1 MLKPMLHD
9 SGLAVAVSALLA
21 PERNRNALVLVL
33 AADHVVRKFRAAL
46 RALAGADATQSRSGR
61 SQFVNSTPDGLRP
74 VDDGEGNS
82 PRSLSKPQIAV
93 QIQVLRK
100 RSANSAFEL
109 GSA

>member
-1 MLKPMLHD
+1 MLHD

-21 PERNRNALVLVL
+21 AERNRNALVLVL

-46 RALAGADATQSRSGR
+46 RALAGAGCDAISLGSVPVR
-61 SQFVNSTPDGLRP
+61 NSTPDGLRP

-109 GSA
+109 GSPDGS